1 MKFFGPLF
9 VLFLTAASLHAD
21 ATAYQAL
28 EYYSNRKGSNALDN
42 VFVVRGEG
50 GLPQPGEWTVYR
62 GRPNAP
68 TFQATGIKA
77 NGSILTGTASARTVG
92 LEPHAQKVNFSVLNV
107 DSNAA
112 WHIAKREARKEDF
125 KFGRIDYVLKTNP
138 IAGVPAWSM
147 RLFNEDR
154 AYVGELTIS
163 GATGEVLHPLK
174 LYRYAVEDVDGQPT
188 LATAREPWGQR
199 AWRSIGRWFGNTGN
213 AYGKDMLRA
222 AGTAEVILVGER
234 TRHFADDAR

>member
-1 MKFFGPLF
+1 MKLFGL
-9 VLFLTAASLHAD
+9 LLCLTAASLHAD

-28 EYYSNRKGSNALDN
+28 EYYANSRGSNALEN

-50 GLPQPGEWTVYR
+50 GLPQPGEWIVYR

-68 TFQATGIKA
+68 AFQTTGIKA
-77 NGSILTGTASARTVG
+77 NGTILTGSASASSTG
-92 LEPHAQKVNFSVLNV
+92 LEPHAKKINFSVLNV

-112 WHIAKREARKEDF
+112 WHIAKREARKENF

-147 RLFNEDR
+147 RLFNEDK

-163 GATGEVLHPLK
+163 GATGEILYPIK
-174 LYRYAVEDVDGQPT
+174 LYRYTVEDVDGQPT
-188 LATAREPWGQR
+188 LATAREPWANR
-199 AWRSIGRWFGNTGN
+199 ALRSVGRWFSRAGT
-213 AYGKDMLRA
+213 AYGKDMVRA
-222 AGTAEVILVGER
+222 AGTAETILVGER